1 MLALEHSRSLC
12 RSHIAAAAA
21 VVVASV
27 SVLTFRISETTRML
41 TMSAET
47 YNLFW
52 PERKAHLQQ

>member
-1 MLALEHSRSLC
+1 MLALGHSRSLC
-12 RSHIAAAAA
+12 RSHVAA
-21 VVVASV
+21 VVVVACV